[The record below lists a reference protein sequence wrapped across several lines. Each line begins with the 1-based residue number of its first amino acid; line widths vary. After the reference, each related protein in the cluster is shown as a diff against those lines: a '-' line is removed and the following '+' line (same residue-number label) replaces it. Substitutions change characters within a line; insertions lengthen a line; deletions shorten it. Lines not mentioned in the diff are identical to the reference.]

1 MARTTR
7 TPKPAYRPRITM
19 TRTYGV
25 YRVESESQ
33 PGAFYSVDGVLGVCE
48 CTAAQW
54 GKPCKHARLAV
65 ATWEW
70 HYRLRSLARRRS
82 EEAAGAFPVAA

>member
-7 TPKPAYRPRITM
+7 IPKPAYRPHVHLTSV
-19 TRTYGV
+19 YGI

-33 PGAFYSVDGVLGVCE
+33 PGTFFTVDGVLGTCE

-54 GKPCKHARLAV
+54 GKPCKHARLAI
-65 ATWEW
+65 ATWNW
-70 HYRLRSLARRRS
+70 HHQLRLVARRRM
-82 EEAAGAFPVAA
+82 EAAGAFPAAA